1 MRKQDF
7 FTVVKDEECKN
18 KGRKMRACSNQPDHF
33 QAASHAISV
42 NKVKLFTTREKEGKF
57 ISITPFM
64 QEIQSAYKVQS
75 KRVNI
80 LAEING

>member
-1 MRKQDF
+1 MW
-7 FTVVKDEECKN
+7 
-18 KGRKMRACSNQPDHF
+18 ACSNQPDQHF

-42 NKVKLFTTREKEGKF
+42 NKVKLFTTREKEGKL
-57 ISITPFM
+57 ISITPFI